1 MSFIDNF
8 NISLQ
13 NLEAIKGK
21 IKTYVNRNKEFSNI
35 TMGKL
40 KTINQ
45 KVKEIGGLIQQLLSE
60 LNSLRKKSGDIDSI
74 IKQKDLQIIDLTKQI
89 QKLNEEKN
97 LLENEG
103 KQIKEQ
109 MVKQQQAID
118 AKEAQI
124 RKLTEDF
131 ENKQRDME
139 RINKELQDNQSR
151 DLVAAQQKCADEM
164 AKIQIQINNLTEVIK
179 QKDNQINELT
189 NELNTVKAELAKINT
204 DGQGMRSQ
212 LENMQKENDDLKKT
226 NTDLIERIVNATG
239 IMVSTVDAF
248 NELSEGSLND
258 VEMNKLL
265 LEIEN
270 NLTQISNSLQGR
282 SPLTQSNSNETE
294 VTIGNSA
301 PPEFPTGRGGRRGTR
316 RYKKKGGFI
325 YNKKSRKTRSSTK

>member
-21 IKTYVNRNKEFSNI
+21 IKAYVNRNKEFSNI
-35 TMGKL
+35 TIGKL
-40 KTINQ
+40 KTINE
-45 KVKEIGGLIQQLLSE
+45 KVKEIGTLIQQLLSE
-60 LNSLRKKSGDIDSI
+60 LNLLRKKSGDIDSI
-74 IKQKDLQIIDLTKQI
+74 IKQKDLQIIELTKQI

-97 LLENEG
+97 LLVNEG
-103 KQIKEQ
+103 KQIAEQ
-109 MVKQQQAID
+109 MSKQQQAID

-131 ENKQRDME
+131 ENKQRELE

-151 DLVAAQQKCADEM
+151 DLMAAQQKCADEM
-164 AKIQIQINNLTEVIK
+164 AKIQIQINNLTVVIK
-179 QKDNQINELT
+179 QKDDQINELT
-189 NELNTVKAELAKINT
+189 NELKTVKSELDKINT

-212 LENMQKENDDLKKT
+212 LENMQKENNDLKKT
-226 NTDLIERIVNATG
+226 NADLIERIVNATG

-248 NELSEGSLND
+248 NELSEGSLNE

-282 SPLTQSNSNETE
+282 QLAQSKPNETE
-294 VTIGNSA
+294 VTIDNASY
-301 PPEFPTGRGGRRGTR
+301 PEFPPGRGGTR
-316 RYKKKGGFI
+316 KRYKKRGGFI
-325 YNKKSRKTRSSTK
+325 YNRKSKKTRSSSK